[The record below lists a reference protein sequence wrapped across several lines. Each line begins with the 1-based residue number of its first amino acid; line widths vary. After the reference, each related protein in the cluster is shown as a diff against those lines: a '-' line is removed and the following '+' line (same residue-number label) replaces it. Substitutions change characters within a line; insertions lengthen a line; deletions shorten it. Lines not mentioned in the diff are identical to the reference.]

1 MIFVETGSEKPLKL
15 RRVIERMSYDIA
27 VELCKL
33 SSNESERSAHLV
45 QSGDGWNYIFSD
57 V

>member
-1 MIFVETGSEKPLKL
+1 
-15 RRVIERMSYDIA
+15 MSYDIA

-45 QSGDGWNYIFSD
+45 QSRERWKNISSD

>member
-1 MIFVETGSEKPLKL
+1 
-15 RRVIERMSYDIA
+15 MSYDIA

-45 QSGDGWNYIFSD
+45 QSRERLNYVLSD